1 MQANEIR
8 ELSLDEIDEELE
20 RTREELF
27 NLRFRA
33 SYEELENPSLMRELR
48 RNVAR
53 FMTIRAEVAAGADD
67 E

>member
-1 MQANEIR
+1 MQASEIR
-8 ELSLDEIDEELE
+8 ELSREEIDEELE
-20 RTREELF
+20 RTQEELF

-33 SYEELENPSLMRELR
+33 SYEELENPSLIRELR

-53 FMTIRAEVAAGADD
+53 LMTIRGEAAGADD

>member
-8 ELSLDEIDEELE
+8 ELSVDEIDEELE
-20 RTREELF
+20 RTQEELF

-33 SYEELENPSLMRELR
+33 SYEELENPSLIRELR

-53 FMTIRAEVAAGADD
+53 LITIRAEVAGAHD

>member
-1 MQANEIR
+1 MQASEIR
-8 ELSLDEIDEELE
+8 ELSREEIDEELE
-20 RTREELF
+20 RTQEELF

-33 SYEELENPSLMRELR
+33 SYEELENPSLIRELR

-53 FMTIRAEVAAGADD
+53 LMTIRAEAAGADD

>member
-8 ELSLDEIDEELE
+8 ELSLEEIDEELE
-20 RTREELF
+20 RTQEELF

-53 FMTIRAEVAAGADD
+53 LMTIRAEVAGADD

>member
-8 ELSLDEIDEELE
+8 ELSREEIDEELE
-20 RTREELF
+20 RTQEELF

-33 SYEELENPSLMRELR
+33 SYEELENPSLIRELR

-53 FMTIRAEVAAGADD
+53 LMTIRAEVAGADD

>member
-8 ELSLDEIDEELE
+8 ELSLEEIDEELE
-20 RTREELF
+20 RTQEELF

-33 SYEELENPSLMRELR
+33 SYEELENPSLIRELR

-53 FMTIRAEVAAGADD
+53 LMTIRAEVAGADD

>member
-8 ELSLDEIDEELE
+8 DLSLEELDDELE
-20 RTREELF
+20 RTQEELF

-33 SYEELENPSLMRELR
+33 SYEELENPSLIRELR

-53 FMTIRAEVAAGADD
+53 IKTIRAELAGADD

>member
-1 MQANEIR
+1 MQASEIR
-8 ELSLDEIDEELE
+8 ELSRDEIDEELE
-20 RTREELF
+20 RTQEELF

-33 SYEELENPSLMRELR
+33 SYEELENPSLIRELR

-53 FMTIRAEVAAGADD
+53 LMTIRAEVAGADD

>member
-1 MQANEIR
+1 MEANEIR
-8 ELSLDEIDEELE
+8 ELSREEIDEELE
-20 RTREELF
+20 RTQEELF

-33 SYEELENPSLMRELR
+33 SYEELENPSLIRELR

-53 FMTIRAEVAAGADD
+53 LKTIRAEVAGADD

>member
-1 MQANEIR
+1 MQANQIR
-8 ELSLDEIDEELE
+8 ELSREEIDEELE
-20 RTREELF
+20 RTQEELF

-33 SYEELENPSLMRELR
+33 SYEELENPSLIRDLR

-53 FMTIRAEVAAGADD
+53 LKTIRAEAAGADD

>member
-8 ELSLDEIDEELE
+8 ELSREEIDEELE
-20 RTREELF
+20 RTQEELF

-33 SYEELENPSLMRELR
+33 SYEELENPSLIRELR

-53 FMTIRAEVAAGADD
+53 LKTIRAEATGADD

>member
-8 ELSLDEIDEELE
+8 ELSLEEIDEELE
-20 RTREELF
+20 RTQEELF

-53 FMTIRAEVAAGADD
+53 LMTIRAEIAGADD

>member
-1 MQANEIR
+1 MQASEIR
-8 ELSLDEIDEELE
+8 DLSLEEIDEELE

-33 SYEELENPSLMRELR
+33 SYEELENPSLVRELR

-53 FMTIRAEVAAGADD
+53 LMTIRAEVAGADD
-67 E
+67 G